1 MARLIT
7 KKSTV
12 AAKVPLATD
21 LEIGELAVNTADA
34 KIYTK
39 HSDGNVVG
47 MKAEPLAHTHTI
59 ADTPGLQAVL
69 DGKAPS
75 VHTHANATP
84 GAAGFMSAQD
94 KAKLDALS
102 ITVSATAPTNPNI
115 GDLWV
120 DTST

>member
-1 MARLIT
+1 MARLIA

-12 AAKVPLATD
+12 AAKVPLAAD

-39 HSDGNVVG
+39 HSDGNVVA
-47 MKAEPLAHTHTI
+47 MKAEPLAHTHAV
-59 ADTPGLQAVL
+59 ADTPGLQTAL

-84 GAAGFMSAQD
+84 SAAGFMSAQD

-102 ITVSATAPTNPNI
+102 ITVGATPPPNPNI